1 MTPKN
6 QPKTIDDWFE
16 YGRQCFHKPDGLEA
30 VRALEKVCDMNPR
43 YVHSDGDNPYFYLG
57 KINEVEGNMAD
68 AIMFYARALTV
79 DFWDE
84 ESLIGRGGC
93 YTATGKNAEAVE
105 DFKKAL
111 QIPDNKRRCPKKHLF
126 YVIAE
131 NYRQMEEWGQA
142 IYWGQLALQADPGNE
157 RHKQLLESL
166 VDKVRH

>member
-1 MTPKN
+1 VEIRDAFIRTE
-6 QPKTIDDWFE
+6 TIRISIW
-16 YGRQCFHKPDGLEA
+16 
-30 VRALEKVCDMNPR
+30 
-43 YVHSDGDNPYFYLG
+43 G

-68 AIMFYARALTV
+68 AIVFYARALTV

-131 NYRQMEEWGQA
+131 NYRQMEDWGQA
-142 IYWGQLALQADPGNE
+142 IYWGQLAFQADPGNE